1 MTKDN
6 FLFSIIGI
14 LLGFIIGFMFA
25 TSAIQRTAPPRAS
38 SPAVT
43 SMPPDAELPPDH
55 PPVSANAAADQS
67 APSQETLAALQKAK
81 SEPKNFDAQMD
92 AARRLYEQRQYDQ
105 AATLFESANKLQP
118 DNYDAITALGNTYFD
133 AGRYDLAE
141 KWYTN
146 ALAKKPDD
154 INVRTD
160 LGLTYFFRKPP
171 DIDRAIKEFRA
182 SLQRDPTHEQ
192 TLINLIIVLSEKGDT
207 KEAQATL
214 AQFEKAYPNNVALPK
229 LRSRVEAIAG
239 TEASQNKP

>member
-1 MTKDN
+1 MTKEN
-6 FLFSIIGI
+6 ILFTIIGI

-25 TSAIQRTAPPRAS
+25 SSATQRAAPPRA
-38 SPAVT
+38 PAPVVT
-43 SMPPDAELPPDH
+43 SAPSDSELPPDL
-55 PPVSANAAADQS
+55 PPRASNAGADQPS
-67 APSQETLAALQKAK
+67 PSQETTDAVQKAK

-105 AATLFESANKLQP
+105 AAEIFERANKLQP

-133 AGRYDLAE
+133 AGRYELAE
-141 KWYTN
+141 KWYAN

-154 INVRTD
+154 VNVRTD

-171 DIDRAIKEFRA
+171 DTARAIKEFRA

-192 TLINLIIVLSEKGDT
+192 TLINLIIVLSEKGDA

-214 AQFEKAYPNNVALPK
+214 AQFEKAYPDNPALPK
-229 LRSRVEAIAG
+229 LRSRVEAIAK
-239 TEASQNKP
+239 N

>member
-1 MTKDN
+1 MTKEN
-6 FLFSIIGI
+6 LLFSIIGV

-25 TSAIQRTAPPRAS
+25 SSATQRTTPPRAP

-43 SMPPDAELPPDH
+43 SAPPEAELPPDH
-55 PPVSANAAADQS
+55 PALPSNAAADQN
-67 APSQETLAALQKAK
+67 AMPQETLDAMQKAK
-81 SEPKNFDAQMD
+81 SEPKNFEAQMD

-105 AATLFESANKLQP
+105 AAEIFERANKLQP

-133 AGRYDLAE
+133 AGRYELAE

-154 INVRTD
+154 VNVRTD

-171 DIDRAIKEFRA
+171 DMERAIKEFRA
-182 SLQRDPTHEQ
+182 SLQRDPKHEQ
-192 TLINLIIVLSEKGDT
+192 TLINLIVVLTEKGDV

-214 AQFEKAYPNNVALPK
+214 AQFEKASPDNPALPK
-229 LRSRVEAIAG
+229 LRSRVEAMAAG
-239 TEASQNKP
+239 K